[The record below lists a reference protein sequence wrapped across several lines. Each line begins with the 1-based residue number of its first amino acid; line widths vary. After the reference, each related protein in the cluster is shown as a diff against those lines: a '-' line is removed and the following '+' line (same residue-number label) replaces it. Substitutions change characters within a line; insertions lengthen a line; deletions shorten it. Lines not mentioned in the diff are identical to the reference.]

1 MTATERVLAALA
13 YQPVDRIPL
22 FDSYWGEFVA
32 AWQQQKRLGP
42 DVDINDYYGID
53 IAICTPDETPWPSQ
67 AATLERTPAGEVARD
82 GWGATHR
89 TTPGSFFYEEV
100 AVALPEK
107 VDPDTLVLNRH
118 TPRAAM
124 MVTWPPWRT
133 RGRRGAVSSPRPAV
147 PTCGR

>member
-82 GWGATHR
+82 GWGATQPHHAR
-89 TTPGSFFYEEV
+89 QFLLRG
-100 AVALPEK
+100 
-107 VDPDTLVLNRH
+107 
-118 TPRAAM
+118 
-124 MVTWPPWRT
+124 
-133 RGRRGAVSSPRPAV
+133 GRRCAPGKGGPGYPRF
-147 PTCGR
+147 